1 MIPLYEDRKSRKQNK
16 QQRAA
21 AFAAG
26 KHIPTSQITQ
36 LLSALIEPN
45 DTVLMEGDN
54 QKQAT
59 FLAKALTTLD
69 PSAVHD
75 LHLII
80 PSLQLDEHL
89 ELFQKGIAS
98 TLDFSY
104 SGNQSKSIVTMIRSG
119 KLAIRSLQTFMELYG
134 RLFIDLSPDICLI
147 AAEAADAEGNL
158 YTGGN
163 TEDTPVLVESTA
175 FREGIVIA
183 QVNEILDSVP
193 RVDIPGSWV
202 DYVVQ
207 ADEPCLIDPIF
218 TRDPALIKDVH
229 VLMAM
234 MAIKGIYAK
243 HAVKRLNHGIGF
255 NTAAIELLLPT
266 YGEQLGLKGKIC
278 TNWMLNPHP
287 TLIPA
292 IESGW
297 VDSVLVPGGELGM
310 EAYTAA
316 HPNIFPLGQDGSLR
330 SNRAYSHMAGQYG
343 LDMFIGATLQMNALG
358 DSSTVTSTR
367 LTGFGGAPNLG
378 SNPNG
383 RRYANESWI
392 SMHTKSSPD
401 RGRKCVVQMLQTTS
415 SRGPNFVETLDAVE
429 MGKRVG
435 LAETPIMIYGSD
447 TSHIVTEKGIAYLYL
462 ADSVEERKKMVAAV
476 AGDTPI
482 GRSISRDEI
491 DVLRKKGYVAFPEDL
506 GIDPA
511 SATRDWLAAKNLE
524 DLVIW
529 SKGLYHIPDK
539 LKK

>member
-1 MIPLYEDRKSRKQNK
+1 MTPLFKDRKSRKQNK

-21 AFAAG
+21 SFATG
-26 KHIPTSQITQ
+26 KHIATAQINE

-59 FLAKALTTLD
+59 FLAKALTMLD
-69 PSAVHD
+69 PSVVHD
-75 LHLII
+75 LHIII

-119 KLAIRSLQTFMELYG
+119 KLVIRSLQTFMELYG

-147 AAEAADAEGNL
+147 AAESADADGNL

-163 TEDTPVLVESTA
+163 TEDTPVLVEATA
-175 FREGIVIA
+175 FRQGIVIA
-183 QVNEILDSVP
+183 QANEIVDTVP

-202 DYVVQ
+202 DYVVR
-207 ADEPCLIDPIF
+207 ANEPCLIDPIF
-218 TRDPALIKDVH
+218 TRDPAIIKDVH

-243 HAVKRLNHGIGF
+243 HVVKRLNHGIGF

-310 EAYTAA
+310 ETYTAA
-316 HPNIFPLGQDGSLR
+316 HPNIFPLGRDGSLR

-429 MGKRVG
+429 MGKTVG
-435 LAETPIMIYGSD
+435 LAETPIMIYGND

-462 ADSVEERKKMVAAV
+462 ADSVETRKKMVAAV

-482 GRSISRDEI
+482 GRSISSDEI

-524 DLVIW
+524 DLVTW
-529 SKGLYHIPDK
+529 SKGLYHIPNK

>member
-1 MIPLYEDRKSRKQNK
+1 MTPLFKDRKSRKQNK

-21 AFAAG
+21 SFATG
-26 KHIPTSQITQ
+26 KHIATAQINE

-59 FLAKALTTLD
+59 FLAKALTMLD
-69 PSAVHD
+69 PSVVHD
-75 LHLII
+75 LHIII

-119 KLAIRSLQTFMELYG
+119 KLVIRSLQTFMELYG

-147 AAEAADAEGNL
+147 AAESADADGNL

-163 TEDTPVLVESTA
+163 TEDTPVLVEATA
-175 FREGIVIA
+175 FRQGIVIA
-183 QVNEILDSVP
+183 QANEIVDTVP

-202 DYVVQ
+202 DYVVR
-207 ADEPCLIDPIF
+207 ANEPCLIDPIF
-218 TRDPALIKDVH
+218 TRDPAIIKDVH

-243 HAVKRLNHGIGF
+243 HVVKRLNHGIGF

-266 YGEQLGLKGKIC
+266 YGDMLGLKGKIC

-297 VDSVLVPGGELGM
+297 VETVLVPGGELGM
-310 EAYTAA
+310 EEYTAA
-316 HPNIFPLGQDGSLR
+316 HPNVFPLGRDGSLR
-330 SNRAYSHMAGQYG
+330 SNRAYCHMAGQYG

-392 SMHTKSSPD
+392 SMHTKNSPD
-401 RGRKCVVQMLQTTS
+401 RGRKCVVQMLQTNS

-429 MGKRVG
+429 MGKTVG
-435 LAETPIMIYGSD
+435 LAETPIMIYGND

-462 ADSVEERKKMVAAV
+462 ADSVETRKKMVAAV

-482 GRSISRDEI
+482 GRSISPDII
-491 DVLRKKGYVAFPEDL
+491 DALRKKGYVALPEDL